1 MAWYTVAM
9 MRLWAISLTVVLAL
23 PAQALAD
30 DVTVLVVRH
39 RWHTGIAFPAD
50 RLSPALE
57 FLEPHFSEPSFYEFG
72 WGMMLFIGRMTAG
85 GYGFGPCCGQ
95 PDRQCTW

>member
-30 DVTVLVVRH
+30 DVTVLVVR
-39 RWHTGIAFPAD
+39 
-50 RLSPALE
+50 
-57 FLEPHFSEPSFYEFG
+57 
-72 WGMMLFIGRMTAG
+72 
-85 GYGFGPCCGQ
+85 
-95 PDRQCTW
+95 